1 MSGSSDQ
8 IDRCCS
14 MGTEEIKK
22 EYGRFKLDLERMVEE
37 ELRQIDKKIKA
48 LETEVE
54 IVGKETEEELN
65 NNNESK
71 KG

>member
-1 MSGSSDQ
+1 
-8 IDRCCS
+8 